1 MSRVLNRPMFRL
13 GGSTSGITSGLDTPK
28 RGRVDGPG
36 GYSGEAIDYDK
47 IYGQSQK
54 ITDKYYPRRG
64 GDINRFLINWG
75 LNMAGNAPS
84 GNIFQTAA
92 KEAQEPTKNLFASMD
107 QSDATRSAIG
117 ADLFGKMITAEGEL
131 LGGDERAKTY
141 KDKVMLDTLLGA
153 TKDKIRLTKQIEEAD
168 KKGDND
174 LSKKLNEEL
183 ILADTTINQ
192 IRKRDPLVDKFLGSN
207 KVVEELLA
215 VILPAYDNMMIEDP
229 NNPGNQILKYPKNDK
244 GAQTQKIQDAMREI
258 MIIIQTGASG
268 AMAKGGRVGYAQGEL
283 VEDVSMQ
290 ETIQPGGMPN
300 PMEQAP
306 EVAPVSMTYDEL
318 RARLPDSITDDIV
331 ILLSESGEALEDFA
345 TIQTQQDVDDFNR
358 TYNVNLVLPSEA

>member
-168 KKGDND
+168 QKGDND

-183 ILADTTINQ
+183 ILSTSSGLYLNLLRLNIIKKKNSM
-192 IRKRDPLVDKFLGSN
+192 ICLVF
-207 KVVEELLA
+207 
-215 VILPAYDNMMIEDP
+215 Y
-229 NNPGNQILKYPKNDK
+229 
-244 GAQTQKIQDAMREI
+244 
-258 MIIIQTGASG
+258 
-268 AMAKGGRVGYAQGEL
+268 
-283 VEDVSMQ
+283 
-290 ETIQPGGMPN
+290 
-300 PMEQAP
+300 
-306 EVAPVSMTYDEL
+306 
-318 RARLPDSITDDIV
+318 
-331 ILLSESGEALEDFA
+331 
-345 TIQTQQDVDDFNR
+345 
-358 TYNVNLVLPSEA
+358 